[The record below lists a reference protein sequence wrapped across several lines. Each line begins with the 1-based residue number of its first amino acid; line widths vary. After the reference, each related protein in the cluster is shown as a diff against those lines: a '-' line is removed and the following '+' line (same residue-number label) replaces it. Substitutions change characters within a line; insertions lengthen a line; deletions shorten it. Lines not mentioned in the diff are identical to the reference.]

1 VKRDEPERGE
11 GARITHANRGHCN
24 EYLCAASWP
33 AAHAAAAAHHG
44 HTAMLR
50 SELLFFNVLL
60 LNSLTQSTKAA
71 ANQTTVGPGCN
82 YLPSFAATNHADRR
96 FALQQLKVAGQNW
109 CK

>member
-1 VKRDEPERGE
+1 MKRDEPERGE

-33 AAHAAAAAHHG
+33 AAHAAAAA
-44 HTAMLR
+44 MLR
-50 SELLFFNVLL
+50 CELLFFDVLL

-82 YLPSFAATNHADRR
+82 YLVQRHLPPQITQTDGLHATIIKSCRAHLA
-96 FALQQLKVAGQNW
+96 QS
-109 CK
+109 